1 MADKLRIAVVDKYP
15 IFRTGVVQALR
26 RDKNIVVVGEGG
38 SAEEAVQCADTKDPH
53 ILLLESA
60 VPGSLKA
67 VQAIL
72 QANRNVKVIFLAST
86 EDQEHVTRA
95 LHAGV
100 HGYIMKGVTGRELVK
115 AIKAVHSGER
125 YITPALAWHLIT
137 QPAAVTTRRDGEA
150 RPLLS
155 IREQQVLDCTKK
167 GLTNHEIANIL
178 GLAVGTI
185 KYYKTL
191 AFKKIGVR
199 NRLEAIVVTNRSTEE
214 SC

>member
-1 MADKLRIAVVDKYP
+1 M
-15 IFRTGVVQALR
+15 R
-26 RDKNIVVVGEGG
+26 RDKNIVVVGEGAT
-38 SAEEAVQCADTKDPH
+38 AEEAELSAIEKDADV
-53 ILLLESA
+53 LLLEAA
-60 VPGSLKA
+60 VPGSMKA
-67 VQAIL
+67 VQAIIH
-72 QANRNVKVIFLAST
+72 AKRGVKVIFLAST

-95 LHAGV
+95 LNAGV
-100 HGYIMKGVTGRELVK
+100 HGYIMKGVTGPELVK
-115 AIKAVHSGER
+115 AVKAVHSGER

-137 QPAAVTTRRDGEA
+137 RPAPTTPRRDSEI

-167 GLTNHEIANIL
+167 GLTNHEIASIL

-199 NRLEAIVVTNRSTEE
+199 NRLEAIVVTNNSSEE

>member
-1 MADKLRIAVVDKYP
+1 VAEKLRVVVVDKYP

-26 RDKNIVVVGEGG
+26 RDKNIVVVGEGAT
-38 SAEEAVQCADTKDPH
+38 AEEAEQCAGAKEPH
-53 ILLLESA
+53 ILLLEAA

-67 VQAIL
+67 VQAIIH
-72 QANRNVKVIFLAST
+72 ANRNVKVIFLAST

-115 AIKAVHSGER
+115 AVKAVSSGER

-137 QPAAVTTRRDGEA
+137 HPAPAVTRRESEIK
-150 RPLLS
+150 PLLS

-167 GLTNHEIANIL
+167 GLTNHEIASIL

-199 NRLEAIVVTNRSTEE
+199 NRLEAIVVTNNSSEE
-214 SC
+214 GC

>member
-38 SAEEAVQCADTKDPH
+38 SAEEAIQCAGSKDPH
-53 ILLLESA
+53 IMLLESA

-67 VQAIL
+67 VQAIS
-72 QANRNVKVIFLAST
+72 QANRNVKIIFLAST

-137 QPAAVTTRRDGEA
+137 QPTPVTTRRDGEV

-167 GLTNHEIANIL
+167 GLTNHEIASIL

-199 NRLEAIVVTNRSTEE
+199 NRLEAIVVTNSSTEE
-214 SC
+214 SG

>member
-38 SAEEAVQCADTKDPH
+38 SVEDAVQCAGTKDPH

-115 AIKAVHSGER
+115 AIKAVHGGER

-137 QPAAVTTRRDGEA
+137 QPTAVTMRRDGEA

-167 GLTNHEIANIL
+167 GLTNHEIASIL

-199 NRLEAIVVTNRSTEE
+199 NRLEAIVVSNSSTEE

>member
-1 MADKLRIAVVDKYP
+1 VADKLRIAVVDKYP

-26 RDKNIVVVGEGG
+26 RDKNLVVVAEGA
-38 SAEEAVQCADTKDPH
+38 SAEEAEQCAAAKRPD
-53 ILLLESA
+53 ILLMEAA

-67 VQAIL
+67 VEGIIRASQGT
-72 QANRNVKVIFLAST
+72 KVIFLAST

-100 HGYIMKGVTGRELVK
+100 HGYIMKGVTGRELVQ
-115 AIKAVHSGER
+115 AVKAVSSGER

-137 QPAAVTTRRDGEA
+137 RPAPVTTRREA
-150 RPLLS
+150 EIRPLLS

-167 GLTNHEIANIL
+167 GLTNNEIANIL

-199 NRLEAIVVTNRSTEE
+199 NRLEAIVATNSSSEE
-214 SC
+214 GC

>member
-1 MADKLRIAVVDKYP
+1 MVDKLRIAVVDKYP

-38 SAEEAVQCADTKDPH
+38 SAEEAVQCAGTKDPH

-137 QPAAVTTRRDGEA
+137 QPTAVTTRRDGET

-199 NRLEAIVVTNRSTEE
+199 NRLEAIVVTNSSTEE

>member
-1 MADKLRIAVVDKYP
+1 
-15 IFRTGVVQALR
+15 
-26 RDKNIVVVGEGG
+26 
-38 SAEEAVQCADTKDPH
+38 
-53 ILLLESA
+53 
-60 VPGSLKA
+60 
-67 VQAIL
+67 
-72 QANRNVKVIFLAST
+72 
-86 EDQEHVTRA
+86 
-95 LHAGV
+95 
-100 HGYIMKGVTGRELVK
+100 MKGVTGRELVK
-115 AIKAVHSGER
+115 AVKAVHSGER

-137 QPAAVTTRRDGEA
+137 RPAPATPRRDGET

-167 GLTNHEIANIL
+167 GLTNHEIASIL

-199 NRLEAIVVTNRSTEE
+199 NRLEAIVVSNNNSSEE

>member
-26 RDKNIVVVGEGG
+26 RDKNIVVVAEGG
-38 SAEEAVQCADTKDPH
+38 SAEEAVQCAGSKDPH
-53 ILLLESA
+53 IMLLESA

-67 VQAIL
+67 VQAVL
-72 QANRNVKVIFLAST
+72 RANRNVKIIFLAST

-137 QPAAVTTRRDGEA
+137 QPTPVTTRRDGEV

-167 GLTNHEIANIL
+167 GLTNHEIASIL

-199 NRLEAIVVTNRSTEE
+199 NRLEAIVVTNGSTEE
-214 SC
+214 GC

>member
-1 MADKLRIAVVDKYP
+1 VVDKYP

-26 RDKNIVVVGEGG
+26 RDKNIVVVGEGAT
-38 SAEEAVQCADTKDPH
+38 AEEAELCAIEKDAD
-53 ILLLESA
+53 ILLLEAA

-67 VQAIL
+67 VQAIIH
-72 QANRNVKVIFLAST
+72 AKRSVKVIFLAST

-95 LHAGV
+95 LNAGV
-100 HGYIMKGVTGRELVK
+100 HGYIMKGVTGQELVK
-115 AIKAVHSGER
+115 AVKAVHSGER

-137 QPAAVTTRRDGEA
+137 RPAPATLRRDSEI

-167 GLTNHEIANIL
+167 GLTNHEIASIL

-199 NRLEAIVVTNRSTEE
+199 NRLEAIVVTNNSSEE

>member
-38 SAEEAVQCADTKDPH
+38 SAEEAIQCAGSKDPH
-53 ILLLESA
+53 IMLLESA

-67 VQAIL
+67 VQAIA
-72 QANRNVKVIFLAST
+72 QANRNVKIIFLAST

-137 QPAAVTTRRDGEA
+137 QPTPVTTRRDGEV

-167 GLTNHEIANIL
+167 GLTNHEIASIL

-199 NRLEAIVVTNRSTEE
+199 NRLEAIVVTNSSTEE
-214 SC
+214 SG

>member
-1 MADKLRIAVVDKYP
+1 
-15 IFRTGVVQALR
+15 
-26 RDKNIVVVGEGG
+26 
-38 SAEEAVQCADTKDPH
+38 
-53 ILLLESA
+53 
-60 VPGSLKA
+60 
-67 VQAIL
+67 
-72 QANRNVKVIFLAST
+72 
-86 EDQEHVTRA
+86 
-95 LHAGV
+95 
-100 HGYIMKGVTGRELVK
+100 VTGRELVK

-137 QPAAVTTRRDGEA
+137 QPTAVTTRRDGDA

-199 NRLEAIVVTNRSTEE
+199 NRLEAIVVTNSSTEE

>member
-1 MADKLRIAVVDKYP
+1 VADKLRVVVVDKYP

-26 RDKNIVVVGEGG
+26 RDKNIVVVGEGATADE
-38 SAEEAVQCADTKDPH
+38 AELCAIEKDAD
-53 ILLLESA
+53 ILLLEAA

-67 VQAIL
+67 VQAIIH
-72 QANRNVKVIFLAST
+72 AKRSVKVIFLAST

-95 LHAGV
+95 LNAGV
-100 HGYIMKGVTGRELVK
+100 HGYIMKGVTGQELVK
-115 AIKAVHSGER
+115 AVKAVHSGER

-137 QPAAVTTRRDGEA
+137 RPAPATLRRDSEI

-167 GLTNHEIANIL
+167 GLTNHEIASIL

-199 NRLEAIVVTNRSTEE
+199 NRLEAIVVTNNSSEE

>member
-1 MADKLRIAVVDKYP
+1 M
-15 IFRTGVVQALR
+15 
-26 RDKNIVVVGEGG
+26 
-38 SAEEAVQCADTKDPH
+38 
-53 ILLLESA
+53 LLESA

-72 QANRNVKVIFLAST
+72 QANRNVKIIFLAST

-137 QPAAVTTRRDGEA
+137 QPTPVTTRRDGEV

-167 GLTNHEIANIL
+167 GLTNHEIASIL

-199 NRLEAIVVTNRSTEE
+199 NRLEAIVVTNSSTEE

>member
-1 MADKLRIAVVDKYP
+1 VVDKYP

-26 RDKNIVVVGEGG
+26 RDKNIVVVGEGATADE
-38 SAEEAVQCADTKDPH
+38 AELCAIEKDAD
-53 ILLLESA
+53 ILLLEAA

-67 VQAIL
+67 VQAIIH
-72 QANRNVKVIFLAST
+72 AKRSVKVIFLAST

-95 LHAGV
+95 LNAGV
-100 HGYIMKGVTGRELVK
+100 HGYIMKGVTGQELVK
-115 AIKAVHSGER
+115 AVKAVHSGER

-137 QPAAVTTRRDGEA
+137 RPAPATLRRDSEI

-167 GLTNHEIANIL
+167 GLTNHEIASIL

-199 NRLEAIVVTNRSTEE
+199 NRLEAIVVTNNSSEE

>member
-1 MADKLRIAVVDKYP
+1 MADKLRVVVVDKYP

-26 RDKNIVVVGEGG
+26 RDKNIVVVGEGATADE
-38 SAEEAVQCADTKDPH
+38 AELCAIEKDAD
-53 ILLLESA
+53 ILLLEAA

-67 VQAIL
+67 VQAIIH
-72 QANRNVKVIFLAST
+72 AKRSVKVIFLAST

-95 LHAGV
+95 LNAGV
-100 HGYIMKGVTGRELVK
+100 HGYIMKGVTGQELVK
-115 AIKAVHSGER
+115 AVKAVHSGER

-137 QPAAVTTRRDGEA
+137 RPAPATLRRDSEI

-167 GLTNHEIANIL
+167 GLTNHEIASIL

-199 NRLEAIVVTNRSTEE
+199 NRLEAIVVTNNSSEE

>member
-1 MADKLRIAVVDKYP
+1 MADKLRVVVVDKYP

-26 RDKNIVVVGEGG
+26 RDKNIVVVGEGAT
-38 SAEEAVQCADTKDPH
+38 AEEAELCAIEKDAD
-53 ILLLESA
+53 ILLLEAA

-67 VQAIL
+67 VQAIIH
-72 QANRNVKVIFLAST
+72 AKRTVKVIFLAST

-95 LHAGV
+95 LNAGV

-115 AIKAVHSGER
+115 AVKAVHSGER

-137 QPAAVTTRRDGEA
+137 RPAPATLRRDSEI

-167 GLTNHEIANIL
+167 GLTNHEIASIL

-199 NRLEAIVVTNRSTEE
+199 NRLEAIVVTNNSSEE

>member
-1 MADKLRIAVVDKYP
+1 VADKLRVVVVDKYP

-26 RDKNIVVVGEGG
+26 RDKNIVVVGEGAT
-38 SAEEAVQCADTKDPH
+38 AEEAELCAIEKDAD
-53 ILLLESA
+53 ILLLEAA

-67 VQAIL
+67 VQAIIH
-72 QANRNVKVIFLAST
+72 AKRSVKVIFLAST

-95 LHAGV
+95 LNAGV
-100 HGYIMKGVTGRELVK
+100 HGYIMKGVTGQELVK
-115 AIKAVHSGER
+115 AVKAVHSGER

-137 QPAAVTTRRDGEA
+137 RPAPATLRRDSEI

-167 GLTNHEIANIL
+167 GLTNHEIASIL

-199 NRLEAIVVTNRSTEE
+199 NRLEAIVVTNNSSEE

>member
-1 MADKLRIAVVDKYP
+1 MADKLRVVVVDKYP

-26 RDKNIVVVGEGG
+26 RDKNIVVVGEGAT
-38 SAEEAVQCADTKDPH
+38 AEEAELCAIEKDAD
-53 ILLLESA
+53 ILLLEAA

-67 VQAIL
+67 VQAIIH
-72 QANRNVKVIFLAST
+72 AKRSVKVIFLAST

-95 LHAGV
+95 LNAGV
-100 HGYIMKGVTGRELVK
+100 HGYIMKGVTGQELVK
-115 AIKAVHSGER
+115 AVKAVHGGER

-137 QPAAVTTRRDGEA
+137 RPAPATPRRDSEI

-167 GLTNHEIANIL
+167 GLTNHEIASIL

-199 NRLEAIVVTNRSTEE
+199 NRLEAIVVTNNSSEE

>member
-38 SAEEAVQCADTKDPH
+38 SAEEAIQCAGSKDPH
-53 ILLLESA
+53 IMLLESA

-67 VQAIL
+67 VQAIA
-72 QANRNVKVIFLAST
+72 QANRNVKSIFLAST

-137 QPAAVTTRRDGEA
+137 QPTPVTTRRDGEV

-167 GLTNHEIANIL
+167 GLTNHEIASIL

-199 NRLEAIVVTNRSTEE
+199 NRLEAIVVTNSSTEE
-214 SC
+214 SG

>member
-38 SAEEAVQCADTKDPH
+38 SAEEAVQCAGTKDPH

-137 QPAAVTTRRDGEA
+137 QPTAVTTRRDGET

-199 NRLEAIVVTNRSTEE
+199 NRLEAIVLTNSTEE